1 MGQTTELEAREARLK
16 AIASTHL
23 EHLRFLISN
32 IENRANA
39 LQSFIRD
46 DGPTP
51 SSAEPAP
58 SLAEPA
64 PLPGEP
70 VQIQALLA
78 RRELQL
84 MVLMSRYLALA
95 QPVYGS
101 MGRRADRYLR
111 RHQINDRWL
120 ENNHLFVD
128 LLAEYA
134 EAEVQLKDTPR
145 EPGPPVASPPG
156 ITAPAAAELAALV
169 HAGMLYGDKP
179 YTVHTDATAGIVRE
193 YFPYSDVLISAA
205 HLHDAIEDAAD
216 SASADAIAQQILL
229 RCGDEVHDLVVAL
242 TDEPGKSRAERKA
255 KTLPKISRTGWRA
268 VVVKVADRIANVSAA
283 SAYHLRMYVEE
294 YHSFRV
300 TLRAVGLGVEPL
312 QRMWARLD
320 ALMVAAGAYV
330 DPCDQ
335 PLWPEL
341 DPSMVD
347 ALDVTIHPDCVR
359 SP

>member
-1 MGQTTELEAREARLK
+1 MAQTTELEAREARLN

-23 EHLRFLISN
+23 GHLRFMIS
-32 IENRANA
+32 IMEDRANA
-39 LQSFIRD
+39 LRCFID
-46 DGPTP
+46 DEPTP
-51 SSAEPAP
+51 SPAAPAPPPAEPAP
-58 SLAEPA
+58 PEETVRLA
-64 PLPGEP
+64 
-70 VQIQALLA
+70 ALLA

-84 MVLMSRYLALA
+84 MVLTRRYLSLA
-95 QPVYGS
+95 RPVYGS
-101 MGRRADRYLR
+101 MGVRAERYLG
-111 RHQINDRWL
+111 RHRLDARWV

-134 EAEVQLKDTPR
+134 EAEVQLNGAPR
-145 EPGPPVASPPG
+145 EPGPPVAPPPE

-193 YFPYSDVLISAA
+193 YFPDSDILISAA

-216 SASADAIAQQILL
+216 SASADAIAHQILL

-255 KTLPKISRTGWRA
+255 RTLPKIARSGWQA

-283 SAYHLRMYVEE
+283 SAHHLRMYVDE

-335 PLWPEL
+335 PLRPEL
-341 DPSMVD
+341 DLLIDPG
-347 ALDVTIHPDCVR
+347 ATIHPDCVR